1 MQMKSKI
8 LALTLGAVLSLGF
21 STAEVKAAENVD
33 TISAAAA
40 VDDAKAAA
48 IELPYTYTSKEYGY
62 TIKTPK
68 KPNVIAANLLYEG
81 KTGEI
86 LIFDN
91 EEYNIKKAWVVI
103 KDAFDGSK
111 VPDYNTMSAD
121 ESKKYLKDLVA
132 SNGYEGAMLVPLA
145 NNNKAVYA
153 ITAKVLDVDT
163 DGDGKPDATV
173 TASSQNAVVFFRTP
187 DKKCYSMLL
196 IDNPEL
202 TDSAI
207 EEFQQGLL
215 TFAD

>member
-21 STAEVKAAENVD
+21 GAAEVKAAETID

-40 VDDAKAAA
+40 VDDAKAAS

-68 KPNVIAANLLYEG
+68 KPNVIAANLLYED

-153 ITAKVLDVDT
+153 ITAKILDVDT

-173 TASSQNAVVFFRTP
+173 TASSQNAVVFFRSAN
-187 DKKCYSMLL
+187 KKCYSMML